1 MKACFLALIGGQLF
15 GLEKHNIAGIGV
27 RDDRRVR
34 PVERQGR
41 LYIALPNG
49 EQALICDLF
58 QAMGVEESRIFKR
71 SHYLIVTNE
80 GQFLAL
86 AMTGKGRL
94 LTVDVAAQTLL
105 PPAFTGFS
113 RDLVAGIVPNGND
126 AIVLLNVA
134 ALFKAPDYMLGSQH
148 GAGK

>member
-27 RDDRRVR
+27 RDDSRVK
-34 PVERQGR
+34 PVEKQGR
-41 LYIALPNG
+41 LYLTLPNG

-58 QAMGVEESRIFKR
+58 QAIGAEESHKFKR

-80 GQFLAL
+80 EQFLAL

-94 LTVDVAAQTLL
+94 LTMDVAAQSLL

-113 RDLVAGIVPNGND
+113 RDLVAGVVSNCND
-126 AIVLLNVA
+126 VIVLLNVA
-134 ALFKAPDYMLGSQH
+134 ALFKAPEYMVESQYE
-148 GAGK
+148 AGI